1 MTSDFSNF
9 SDKEILSD
17 ALNTEKAT
25 TANYNA
31 FSNECVHESVRH
43 TIFYTV
49 WNRNMIFSRI
59 YLKLCTHVDII
70 PLPQPTRRKSVTQYK
85 HSLPRHLVPANNK
98 TIKGGM
104 CHASMRGIFLP

>member
-43 TIFYTV
+43 TILHCLEQEHDIQQDLFEIMHTRGYYPNPAADEKKIRDAIQT
-49 WNRNMIFSRI
+49 FSS
-59 YLKLCTHVDII
+59 T
-70 PLPQPTRRKSVTQYK
+70 
-85 HSLPRHLVPANNK
+85 
-98 TIKGGM
+98 
-104 CHASMRGIFLP
+104 ASCSCK